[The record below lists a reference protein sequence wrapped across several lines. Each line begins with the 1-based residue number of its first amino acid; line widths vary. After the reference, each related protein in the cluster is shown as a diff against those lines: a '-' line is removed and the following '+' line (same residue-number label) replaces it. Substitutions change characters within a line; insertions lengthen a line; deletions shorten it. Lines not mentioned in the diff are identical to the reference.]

1 MKLEL
6 CDEFFYRVNDENLD
20 IHKLF
25 NTCKE
30 NILRNNEKFKLYSGE
45 WIKIKV
51 NNFITHRVKPTE
63 TLGVVADIYGVD
75 INKIKQNNNLKSDK
89 LFIGQSLKIFK

>member
-1 MKLEL
+1 MKLDL
-6 CDEFFYRVNDENLD
+6 CDEFFYRVCDEDLN
-20 IHKLF
+20 INKTF

-30 NILRNNEKFKLYSGE
+30 NVLRNNEKIKLYSGE

-51 NNFITHRVKPTE
+51 NNFITHHVKPTE
-63 TLGVVADIYGVD
+63 TLSSIAEIFGVD
-75 INKIKQNNNLKSDK
+75 VQKIKQENNLKSDK